1 MIVTTAQSSDL
12 LLITIASAQA
22 EKEHAKGTG
31 APKAAAGKKPI
42 ITTDIIHGTG
52 ELLYDIFY
60 TGHKRFV
67 KPHVDTHW
75 HKVDDALK
83 PVTEFMDFDK
93 DGSVEVEDTIGHVCS
108 KVGCKQ
114 KTVMGHID
122 AVHKTAKDSVQAAT
136 SKVHE
141 HLTTG
146 THKAVDHFETAVP
159 SHKGLIP
166 RTPGDL
172 LLFVLLIASV
182 VYTSIKVSLL
192 GIKISWKIFVFSLK
206 MMLCCGCFGL
216 LFRKR
221 QPTDSKAKQPANG
234 KAKANGKTNLNSKKK

>member
-1 MIVTTAQSSDL
+1 MNFILFFKL
-12 LLITIASAQA
+12 LLISIASAQA
-22 EKEHAKGTG
+22 EKEDSKGAG
-31 APKAAAGKKPI
+31 APKKSGGKKPI

-52 ELLYDIFY
+52 ELLYDLFDSS
-60 TGHKRFV
+60 HKKFV
-67 KPHVDTHW
+67 KPHVDAHW
-75 HKVDDALK
+75 HKVGDVLK

-114 KTVMGHID
+114 KEVMGHID
-122 AVHKTAKDSVQAAT
+122 AVHKTAKDSVQAAV

-146 THKAVDHFETAVP
+146 TDKVVDHFETAVP
-159 SHKGLIP
+159 SHKGAIP
-166 RTPGDL
+166 RTPGNL

-182 VYTSIKVSLL
+182 IYTSVKVSLL
-192 GIKISWKIFVFSLK
+192 GVKITWKIFVFSLK

-221 QPTDSKAKQPANG
+221 QPTDSKAKQPANP
-234 KAKANGKTNLNSKKK
+234 KAKANGKTNVNSKKK